1 MEFNITCLAKQWLW
15 FCFLQ
20 WIIRRHVSPP
30 KQLLPYFERQLLP
43 PWHLEAT
50 SPDLDDPTEPPAI
63 VNVKVFVNIVNFVV
77 NILDVVDDLYKDK
90 SRFRTKLPCN
100 CAHIRLRKKHIF
112 NKGHNV
118 HNVAGTSWRGRSP
131 EQFSSQRL
139 APASASS
146 FLKNRRH
153 LTFDLTKLYFF
164 FKINRDQCI
173 CFLCK
178 HFGFQSSIVIS
189 KRT

>member
-1 MEFNITCLAKQWLW
+1 MEFNIICLAKQWLW
-15 FCFLQ
+15 FCFFQ
-20 WIIRRHVSPP
+20 WIIRRHVSPW

-112 NKGHNV
+112 NKG
-118 HNVAGTSWRGRSP
+118 T
-131 EQFSSQRL
+131 QCC
-139 APASASS
+139 
-146 FLKNRRH
+146 RH
-153 LTFDLTKLYFF
+153 LMERQVSRAVFLPETCSRLSQQLFEEQEALNFWSYETLFLQ
-164 FKINRDQCI
+164 DQQGPVYL
-173 CFLCK
+173 FP
-178 HFGFQSSIVIS
+178 V
-189 KRT
+189 